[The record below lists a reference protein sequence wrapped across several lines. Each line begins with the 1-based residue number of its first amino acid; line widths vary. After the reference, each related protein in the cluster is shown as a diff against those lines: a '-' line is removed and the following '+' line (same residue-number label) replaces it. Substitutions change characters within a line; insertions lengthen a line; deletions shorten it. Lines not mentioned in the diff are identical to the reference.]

1 MTFIVATNVVA
12 SRLPERRLTGTPH
25 AHANLVIVNWS
36 AQKPLSQPRWTFC
49 APMAAISEFAGGM
62 SLQVVS
68 ERLRHHYVGTFV
80 YRHDQRSF
88 LLRNFPRI
96 SLSTK
101 QRISDR
107 PNINKKYWGIQV
119 LLINQDLSSPPF
131 TFPTPLPCPVPD
143 IAMIVLNCGTEEY
156 LTSMQGCRF
165 AFKYN
170 YWLYLYW
177 QIDRCCTQYYIVRKF
192 KEMLRSKPNYCQT
205 PVLCLGLG
213 VDFTFA
219 WDNNNKNNDKKW

>member
-1 MTFIVATNVVA
+1 M
-12 SRLPERRLTGTPH
+12 
-25 AHANLVIVNWS
+25 
-36 AQKPLSQPRWTFC
+36 
-49 APMAAISEFAGGM
+49 
-62 SLQVVS
+62 
-68 ERLRHHYVGTFV
+68 
-80 YRHDQRSF
+80 
-88 LLRNFPRI
+88 
-96 SLSTK
+96 
-101 QRISDR
+101 
-107 PNINKKYWGIQV
+107 
-119 LLINQDLSSPPF
+119 LINQDLSSPPF

-219 WDNNNKNNDKKW
+219 WDNHNNHNQYNPHLNFVKGPVLGDKEQGLRIAIRDKGQRIRDKT